1 MHHLSSDAAGN
12 VIETHEH
19 AGEFKEWQVPKM
31 VATAVQSAILKRTL
45 LQIVAMEP
53 QDPNIYVVRS
63 VWRRLKKG
71 HIAKVCRDL
80 EPGKDVKGGGVT
92 GKSRPTA
99 GSTGTTGNK

>member
-1 MHHLSSDAAGN
+1 
-12 VIETHEH
+12 
-19 AGEFKEWQVPKM
+19 M

-53 QDPNIYVVRS
+53 QRPNIYVIRS

-80 EPGKDVKGGGVT
+80 EPVKDVKGGGAT
-92 GKSRPTA
+92 GKSKP
-99 GSTGTTGNK
+99 TTGNSGPTSSQ